1 MDELDQLKKSWNLLN
16 EEIQDKEFV
25 TNEQLQEIINSCKK
39 QAQRSVNRLNKFQM
53 VSLGIGFVASLSFI
67 ILCVVLP
74 QMEMSNTG
82 RIKAIV
88 AIPFFALTLVGGMYW
103 DLKTYRFLLS
113 MKVDELPVL
122 DIIRKIQIF
131 RKWAQREVMAII
143 IWIFLFMGLY
153 YWLGDVYQQSLVGQ
167 IVFFAFSFVLDAFML
182 YFIYKKLVFNPIHDI
197 KQNMDELNRLAQE

>member
-122 DIIRKIQIF
+122 DMIRKIQIF